1 MSVTLSA
8 SAYTLPL
15 LHAARHPASTVLGL
29 LLARG
34 AEIVEA
40 LPILHRYASLS
51 LTIDTALRFVS
62 AHAKDNGLT
71 IAGVYIA
78 NEDGSMK
85 VPRVAERLLET
96 IRKENPNAIGLVVS
110 RQPSSSVI
118 ITLPSSGSAVQLADG
133 LYRVLHKGLC
143 LPHMVMGDHEAA
155 YVTTIADLSST
166 IRSSRRQNRSMC
178 PLLRSPSPRRL
189 SARGRFRL

>member
-1 MSVTLSA
+1 MMFYVGPLQKEKSVIRSATVSGATRANLHLDQPPDSNPAHLLSSSHTTMSVTLSA

-51 LTIDTALRFVS
+51 LTIDTALRFVR

-78 NEDGSMK
+78 NEDGSTK

-96 IRKENPNAIGLVVS
+96 IRKENPSTIGLVVS
-110 RQPSSSVI
+110 GR
-118 ITLPSSGSAVQLADG
+118 LP
-133 LYRVLHKGLC
+133 
-143 LPHMVMGDHEAA
+143 
-155 YVTTIADLSST
+155 
-166 IRSSRRQNRSMC
+166 
-178 PLLRSPSPRRL
+178 RL
-189 SARGRFRL
+189 SMSTRLPLSGATQSNERAHCACLQAFGLDTWY

>member
-51 LTIDTALRFVS
+51 LTIDTALRFVR

-78 NEDGSMK
+78 NEDGSTK

-96 IRKENPNAIGLVVS
+96 IRKENPSAIGLVLDNSKLATSEPIYVS
-110 RQPSSSVI
+110 AAQVTFPSQAECEKAI
-118 ITLPSSGSAVQLADG
+118 QAVKKGGAHKSLVDFDDYMDDSNSDWPENMQAKKALA
-133 LYRVLHKGLC
+133 
-143 LPHMVMGDHEAA
+143 
-155 YVTTIADLSST
+155 
-166 IRSSRRQNRSMC
+166 
-178 PLLRSPSPRRL
+178 
-189 SARGRFRL
+189 

>member
-51 LTIDTALRFVS
+51 LTIDTALRFVR

-78 NEDGSMK
+78 NEDGSTK

-96 IRKENPNAIGLVVS
+96 IRKENPSTIGLVVS
-110 RQPSSSVI
+110 GR
-118 ITLPSSGSAVQLADG
+118 LP
-133 LYRVLHKGLC
+133 
-143 LPHMVMGDHEAA
+143 
-155 YVTTIADLSST
+155 
-166 IRSSRRQNRSMC
+166 
-178 PLLRSPSPRRL
+178 RL
-189 SARGRFRL
+189 SMSTRLPLSGATQSNERAHCACLQAFGLDTWY

>member
-51 LTIDTALRFVS
+51 LTIDTALRFVR
-62 AHAKDNGLT
+62 AYAKDNGLT

-78 NEDGSMK
+78 NEDASTN

-96 IRKENPNAIGLVVS
+96 IRKEHPGAIGLVVS
-110 RQPSSSVI
+110 TPSSAFVAPRHSFHSMKGCAARWI
-118 ITLPSSGSAVQLADG
+118 FSEALRLQGTSAVLDIHASCCRID
-133 LYRVLHKGLC
+133 
-143 LPHMVMGDHEAA
+143 
-155 YVTTIADLSST
+155 
-166 IRSSRRQNRSMC
+166 RS
-178 PLLRSPSPRRL
+178 
-189 SARGRFRL
+189 